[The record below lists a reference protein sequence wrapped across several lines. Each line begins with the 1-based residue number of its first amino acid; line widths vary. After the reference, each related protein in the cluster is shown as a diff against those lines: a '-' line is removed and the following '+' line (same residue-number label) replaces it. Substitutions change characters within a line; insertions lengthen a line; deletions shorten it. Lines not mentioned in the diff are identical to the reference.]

1 MMITG
6 IVLSRNEKF
15 SLMSLEVPVAANN
28 KSMEMRLESWAE
40 RGKIDADVIMELGIC
55 EWSDAECG

>member
-6 IVLSRNEKF
+6 IELSRNAQF
-15 SLMSLEVPVAANN
+15 SLMSLEASVSAND